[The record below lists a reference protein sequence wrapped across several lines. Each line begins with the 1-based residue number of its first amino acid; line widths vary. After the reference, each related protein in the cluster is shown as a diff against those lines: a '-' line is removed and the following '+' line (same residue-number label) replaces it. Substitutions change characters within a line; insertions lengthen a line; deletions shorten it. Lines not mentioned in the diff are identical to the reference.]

1 MKKFISPAVCGFA
14 AGVLQVV
21 PLIKSFACCLIIPGA
36 AFLSLWLDQKASKST
51 NKIPMKKALVFG
63 LFTGLTAAFF
73 GTVFEVFVTFI
84 TRQNDVIV
92 AFPELQRMIA
102 DFPLSPELK
111 NQVMEIFQTVRKEL
125 METGFSWLYTFTIL
139 FNNLIVNSIF
149 GIVGGL
155 IGAQILN
162 SKNKSSEA

>member
-1 MKKFISPAVCGFA
+1 MKKYISPAVCGFV
-14 AGVLQVV
+14 AGVLQIV
-21 PLIKSFACCLIIPGA
+21 PLIKSFSCCLILPGA

-51 NKIPMKKALVFG
+51 AKIPMTKALVFG
-63 LFTGLTAAFF
+63 LFTGLIAAVF

-84 TRQNDVIV
+84 TRQNDIII
-92 AFPELQRMIA
+92 AFPELQKMVE

-111 NQVMEIFQTVRKEL
+111 NQIMGIFQTVRKEL
-125 METGFSWLYTFTIL
+125 METGFSWLYTFSML

-149 GIVGGL
+149 GIVGAL

-162 SKNKSSEA
+162 KRNNSSEN

>member
-1 MKKFISPAVCGFA
+1 MICGFA

-21 PLIKSFACCLIIPGA
+21 PLIKSFSCCLILPVA
-36 AFLSLWLDQKASKST
+36 AFLSLLLDQKATKSAA
-51 NKIPMKKALVFG
+51 KIPMTKALVFG

-73 GTVFEVFVTFI
+73 ATLFDVAITFI
-84 TRQNDVIV
+84 TKQNDVII
-92 AFPELQRMIA
+92 AFPELQRMIEG
-102 DFPLSPELK
+102 FPLSPELK
-111 NQVMEIFQTVRKEL
+111 NEVLAIFQVVRKEL
-125 METGFSWLYTFTIL
+125 MEYGFSWFYTISIL
-139 FNNLIVNSIF
+139 LNNFIVNSIF